1 MICWISRLLQSK
13 NKKNIIL
20 AKKLLKCGLHIRKK
34 NVRLTSH
41 VG

>member
-1 MICWISRLLQSK
+1 MIQSK